1 MRGEAPLRRLETDPV
16 DEYEVDSSE
25 SLASLARELGIT
37 VHGTP
42 DQNLTVH
49 DLRKLRCDNCGA
61 TATTSVRTLGRRE
74 RVSLCADC
82 RRAR

>member
-1 MRGEAPLRRLETDPV
+1 MRRV

-25 SLASLARELGIT
+25 SLASLARELGLT
-37 VHGTP
+37 VY